1 MFSFLAEHRFELFP
15 PGMFADLFP
24 STRGRPSV
32 APEIVASVLVLRALN
47 GLSDR
52 VAAVVPGGEDAVRCL
67 GTATD
72 YSKPGKPAIVWDDKP
87 AREHPIDTLV
97 RDALAIVAALT
108 GPDR

>member
-1 MFSFLAEHRFELFP
+1 
-15 PGMFADLFP
+15 
-24 STRGRPSV
+24 
-32 APEIVASVLVLRALN
+32 
-47 GLSDR
+47 
-52 VAAVVPGGEDAVRCL
+52 VRCL